1 MGQLSLKI
9 QLIVEQMDRERVA
22 YKRKR
27 RAAGGDS
34 EKLRKQ
40 LERESEKSFSSL
52 TLHLFR

>member
-1 MGQLSLKI
+1 MGQLSLQI
-9 QLIVEQMDRERVA
+9 RLIVEQMDRERVA

-40 LERESEKSFSSL
+40 LERESEKSFSS
-52 TLHLFR
+52 